1 MKKKNMIS
9 DKVYLELHSKIM
21 NLNIKPG
28 KIISIKDICNSMNIS
43 RSPVRDAIIRL
54 EEEGLVESIPQVG
67 IRITQINFK
76 KMEDE
81 RYLRHCIEYKMAID
95 YGSKNYSLIELLK
108 FENNIK
114 LQELAIKEKNYIAFL
129 EYDDAFHEVLFEITG
144 RGFIWEIILENQAH
158 YRRMRLLALISLG
171 DNHLKDLV
179 EQHKKMVEYIKSKD
193 TDSLI
198 KLLDLHISELVE
210 EKFWLRDNYPE
221 LIYSDEEYEKKDNS
235 LLKENFYID
244 LIKKKKE

>member
-1 MKKKNMIS
+1 MKKNTIS

-28 KIISIKDICNSMNIS
+28 KIISIKDVCNSMNIS

-76 KMEDE
+76 QMEDE

-95 YGSKNYSLIELLK
+95 YANRDYTLIELLK
-108 FENNIK
+108 FENNLK
-114 LQELAIKEKNYIAFL
+114 LQELAIKEKNYIDFL
-129 EYDDAFHEVLFEITG
+129 GYDDAFHEVLFEITE
-144 RGFIWEIILENQAH
+144 RDFIWEVILENQAH

-171 DNHLKDLV
+171 EDHLYKLI
-179 EQHKKMVEYIKSKD
+179 EQHKKMIEYIKNKD

-221 LIYSDEEYEKKDNS
+221 LIYSDDEYEKKENS

-244 LIKKKKE
+244 LIKKKRK